1 MPKLALKNLDV
12 KGKRVLMRVDYNVP
26 LNEKREI
33 TDDTRIRET
42 LPSVRYVLDNGG
54 KLVLMAHLGR
64 PKGERKPDESLA
76 PAAKR
81 LSDLIGRPVTMAPDC
96 IGEEVEKIVAAMKA
110 GDVALLENLR
120 FHKAEEKNDPDFAA
134 KLAKLGDVYVNDAFG
149 AAHRAHA
156 STEGVTKHF
165 DKCAAGFLMEKE
177 LQYLGGVLENPEKP
191 FIAIMGGAKISGKID
206 AITNLLPKVEKLL
219 IGGGMA
225 YTFCK
230 AMGLEIGNS
239 LLEEDRVSMADDLL
253 KKSGDKIVLPVDVV
267 LADDFKN
274 DAKTQIVAR
283 EKMLPGWEG
292 VDIGPKTVE
301 KFGEI
306 IRGAKTVIWNGP
318 MGVFEMPNFAKGTNQ
333 LAEAVAKA
341 TAAGAITVIG
351 GGDTASA
358 VKQAGLGEKMS
369 HISTGGG
376 ASLEFMEGKELP
388 GVAALTD
395 C

>member
-1 MPKLALKNLDV
+1 
-12 KGKRVLMRVDYNVP
+12 
-26 LNEKREI
+26 
-33 TDDTRIRET
+33 
-42 LPSVRYVLDNGG
+42 
-54 KLVLMAHLGR
+54 
-64 PKGERKPDESLA
+64 
-76 PAAKR
+76 
-81 LSDLIGRPVTMAPDC
+81 
-96 IGEEVEKIVAAMKA
+96 
-110 GDVALLENLR
+110 
-120 FHKAEEKNDPDFAA
+120 
-134 KLAKLGDVYVNDAFG
+134 
-149 AAHRAHA
+149 
-156 STEGVTKHF
+156 
-165 DKCAAGFLMEKE
+165 
-177 LQYLGGVLENPEKP
+177 
-191 FIAIMGGAKISGKID
+191 
-206 AITNLLPKVEKLL
+206 
-219 IGGGMA
+219 
-225 YTFCK
+225 
-230 AMGLEIGNS
+230 MGLEIGNS

-306 IRGAKTVIWNGP
+306 VRGAKTVIWNGP

-341 TAAGAITVIG
+341 TTSGAITVIG

-358 VKQAGLGEKMS
+358 VKQAGLGDKMS

>member
-177 LQYLGGVLENPEKP
+177 LQYLGGVLEDPEKP

-225 YTFCK
+225 YTFYK

>member
-12 KGKRVLMRVDYNVP
+12 KGKRVLMRVDFNVP

-42 LPSVRYVLDNGG
+42 LTSVRYVIDKGG
-54 KLVLMAHLGR
+54 KLILMAHLGR
-64 PKGERKPDESLA
+64 PKGERKPSESLA

-81 LSDLIGRPVTMAPDC
+81 LSDLIDRPVTMAPDC
-96 IGEEVEKIVAAMKA
+96 IGEEVEKIVASMKT
-110 GDVALLENLR
+110 GDVVLLENMR

-156 STEGVTKHF
+156 STAGVTKHIA
-165 DKCAAGFLMEKE
+165 KCAAGFLMEKE
-177 LQYLGGVLENPEKP
+177 LQYLGGVLEDPQKP
-191 FIAIMGGAKISGKID
+191 FVGIMGGAKISGKID
-206 AITNLLPKVEKLL
+206 AITNLLPKVDKLL

-225 YTFCK
+225 YTFYK

-239 LLEEDRVSMADDLL
+239 LLEEDRISVADDLL

-274 DAKTQIVAR
+274 DAKTQIVPR
-283 EKMLPGWEG
+283 DKMLPGWEG
-292 VDIGPKTVE
+292 VDIGPKTIG

-306 IRGAKTVIWNGP
+306 ARNAKTVIWNGP
-318 MGVFEMPNFAKGTNQ
+318 MGVFEMRNFAKGTNQ
-333 LAEAVAKA
+333 LAEAVAEA

-358 VKQAGLGEKMS
+358 VKQAGLGDKMS

>member
-76 PAAKR
+76 PAANR

-96 IGEEVEKIVAAMKA
+96 IGEEVEKIVAGMKA
-110 GDVALLENLR
+110 GDVVLLENLR

-134 KLAKLGDVYVNDAFG
+134 KLAKHGDVFVNDAFG

-156 STEGVTKHF
+156 STEGVTKHIS
-165 DKCAAGFLMEKE
+165 KCAAGFLMEKE

-191 FIAIMGGAKISGKID
+191 FVAIMGGAKISGKID

-225 YTFCK
+225 YTFYK

-306 IRGAKTVIWNGP
+306 VRSAKTVIWNGP

-358 VKQAGLGEKMS
+358 VKQAGLGDKMS

>member
-110 GDVALLENLR
+110 GDVVLLENLR

-225 YTFCK
+225 YTFYK